1 MKKVTIMLATYNG
14 EKYLEEQLESI
25 IKQTYEN
32 WQLIIS
38 DDNSQDST
46 KQIINKYILLY
57 PNQIKCIDNKNE
69 HSAKGNFINLFN
81 NVEESDYY
89 MFCDQ
94 DDVWINTKIEKFVTR
109 IEKENDVEPILM
121 YCDLKI
127 VDKKLNLLQDS
138 FLKYT
143 NNYLPN
149 DEFINFTLENHIP
162 GCVMFFNY
170 SLKEAIGKIP
180 NKCRMHDWWTALV
193 AATYGKIIFIDES
206 LNLYRQHENNTIGV
220 KKQNNMKSLTK
231 IKNMKDFNKS
241 VLTQLKS
248 FEEKYEISDIEI
260 KKILINSIKILKS
273 KNIVSKLL
281 ILKFNKYRFADRKK
295 FYKYLLINAN

>member
-1 MKKVTIMLATYNG
+1 MLATYNG

-25 IKQTYEN
+25 VKQTYEN

-57 PNQIKCIDNKNE
+57 PDQIKYIDNKNE

-94 DDVWINTKIEKFVTR
+94 DDVWINTKIEKFVAR
-109 IEKENDVEPILM
+109 IEKEKYAESILM

-127 VDKKLNLLQDS
+127 VDQKLNLLQDS
-138 FLKYT
+138 YLKYT
-143 NNYLPN
+143 NNYPPN
-149 DEFINFTLENHIP
+149 EDFKNFTLENHIP
-162 GCVMFFNY
+162 GCVMFFNH
-170 SLKEAIGKIP
+170 SLKEKIGKIS
-180 NKCRMHDWWTALV
+180 NKCRMHDWWIALV
-193 AATYGKIIFIDES
+193 AAAYGKIIFIDET

-220 KKQNNMKSLTK
+220 KKQNNMKNSTK

-241 VLTQLKS
+241 ILIQLKD
-248 FEEKYEISDIEI
+248 FEEKYAISNIEI
-260 KKILINSIKILKS
+260 KTILANSIKILKS

-281 ILKFNKYRFADRKK
+281 ILKFNKYRFADKKK
-295 FYKYLLINAN
+295 FYKYLLININ